1 MLHTRLI
8 PPVLGPLLDRPRLF
22 RTLDTGVTRRLTLVV
37 GPPGAGKSA
46 LLASWARSL
55 PLGEPAW
62 LTLDA
67 DDNHVPRLLTHL
79 AAALARATAARGG
92 EGLRFSD
99 GVSVPALLDEVSG
112 HPHPLVLVVDAF
124 HELRPG
130 PARSALL
137 QFARYAPGGL
147 SVVLAGRR
155 EPDLPLHKLRA
166 GGELTEIRGADLAF
180 THAETAA
187 LFRAHGAKAG
197 DDQVAAVVRCSGG
210 WALAVRYASV
220 NPVRGNDP
228 RSCLEGW
235 SQAIRHCSDFLLSEL
250 LDPMPA
256 DDQDV
261 LLRTSLLGEF
271 SASLLRALTGRAD
284 LNRVLRRLSTEHDLL
299 VRDDEWTYRLPNP
312 LMRGV
317 LSRELAERYG
327 WPEVSRLLGKAARW
341 YEDMGAASTARRYA
355 AAAQAHAA
363 GPAPG
368 GDILLPPG
376 LGRAG
381 GGASLPGPAGDA
393 ARSPARSPGAS
404 PTPSPVTSPASPFP
418 AGPDAPGAGPQ
429 AVADPLTRSELDVLR
444 LLPLGLT
451 LDEIADRR
459 HVSLNTVK
467 TQVQAVY
474 RKLQVG
480 RRRDA
485 VRVAAERGLIS
496 PRG

>member
-1 MLHTRLI
+1 MLYTRLI
-8 PPVLGPLLDRPRLF
+8 PPLLGPLLDRPRLF

-67 DDNHVPRLLTHL
+67 DDNHAPRLLTHL
-79 AAALARATAARGG
+79 AAALARAAATRGG
-92 EGLRFSD
+92 EGEGTLRFRD
-99 GVSVPALLDEVSG
+99 GVGVPTLLHEVG
-112 HPHPLVLVVDAF
+112 RLPDPLVLVVDAF

-147 SVVLAGRR
+147 RVVLATRR

-180 THAETAA
+180 THAETAE
-187 LFRAHGAKAG
+187 LFRAQGAEPG
-197 DDQVAAVVRCSGG
+197 GDQVAAVVRCSGG
-210 WALAVRYASV
+210 WALAVRYASA
-220 NPVRGNDP
+220 NPVRGDDP
-228 RSCLEGW
+228 GSCLEGW

-271 SASLLRALTGRAD
+271 SASLVRALTGRAD

-317 LSRELAERYG
+317 LSRELTERYG
-327 WPEVSRLLGKAARW
+327 WPEVSRLLGRAARW
-341 YEDMGAASTARRYA
+341 YEDLGAASTARRYA
-355 AAAQAHAA
+355 AAAQAYGA
-363 GPAPG
+363 GPAPAG
-368 GDILLPPG
+368 GLLLPPG
-376 LGRAG
+376 PGRTG
-381 GGASLPGPAGDA
+381 GGVSLRVPAGDA
-393 ARSPARSPGAS
+393 APSPAPSSPGE
-404 PTPSPVTSPASPFP
+404 PA
-418 AGPDAPGAGPQ
+418 APGHRPAT
-429 AVADPLTRSELDVLR
+429 AADSLTRSELDVLR

-451 LDEIADRR
+451 LDEIAARR

-467 TQVQAVY
+467 TQVQAIY

-485 VRVAAERGLIS
+485 VRVAAECGLIG

>member
-8 PPVLGPLLDRPRLF
+8 PPLLGPLLDRPRLF
-22 RTLDTGVTRRLTLVV
+22 RTLDKGVTRRLTLVV

-67 DDNHVPRLLTHL
+67 DDNHAPRLLTHL
-79 AAALARATAARGG
+79 AAALARAAASRGG
-92 EGLRFSD
+92 EREGTLRFPD
-99 GVSVPALLDEVSG
+99 GVGVPTLLREVG
-112 HPHPLVLVVDAF
+112 RLPDPLVLVVDAF

-137 QFARYAPGGL
+137 QFARYAPDGL
-147 SVVLAGRR
+147 RVVLATRR

-166 GGELTEIRGADLAF
+166 GGELTEVRGADLAF
-180 THAETAA
+180 THEETAE
-187 LFRAHGAKAG
+187 LFRAQGAEPG
-197 DDQVAAVVRCSGG
+197 GDQVAAVVRCSGG
-210 WALAVRYASV
+210 WALAVRYASA
-220 NPVRGNDP
+220 NPVRGDDP

-271 SASLLRALTGRAD
+271 SASLVRALTGRAD

-317 LSRELAERYG
+317 LSRELTERYG
-327 WPEVSRLLGKAARW
+327 WLEVSRLLGKAARW
-341 YEDMGAASTARRYA
+341 YEDLGAASAARRYA
-355 AAAQAHAA
+355 AAAQAYGA

-368 GDILLPPG
+368 GGIILPPG

-381 GGASLPGPAGDA
+381 GEVSPRVPAGDA
-393 ARSPARSPGAS
+393 APSPAPSSPGE
-404 PTPSPVTSPASPFP
+404 P
-418 AGPDAPGAGPQ
+418 AGPGHRS
-429 AVADPLTRSELDVLR
+429 AVAADSLTRSELDVLR

-451 LDEIADRR
+451 LDEIAARR

-467 TQVQAVY
+467 TQVQAIY

-485 VRVAAERGLIS
+485 VRVATECGLIG